1 MVEICHVIGVSW
13 ILLDSLMNASDPVSF
28 ESSHPLSIANNT
40 YWSWVSKYKFFMLEG
55 RVDSQSDGV
64 PNAVFSY
71 HSGFNSLY
79 REITLPLNEFDIS
92 SDGAYILLEFNLE
105 SVLYGEAG
113 IVDFVSA
120 PFSHSENNYEI
131 VEIISNNLLNA
142 FTIND

>member
-1 MVEICHVIGVSW
+1 
-13 ILLDSLMNASDPVSF
+13 
-28 ESSHPLSIANNT
+28 
-40 YWSWVSKYKFFMLEG
+40 MLEG

-64 PNAVFSY
+64 PNTAFSY

-79 REITLPLNEFDIS
+79 REITLPLNEFNIS
-92 SDGAYILLEFNLE
+92 SDGGSISLELNLE

-131 VEIISNNLLNA
+131 VEIISDNLVNA
-142 FTIND
+142 FNINE

>member
-1 MVEICHVIGVSW
+1 M
-13 ILLDSLMNASDPVSF
+13 
-28 ESSHPLSIANNT
+28 
-40 YWSWVSKYKFFMLEG
+40 
-55 RVDSQSDGV
+55 
-64 PNAVFSY
+64 
-71 HSGFNSLY
+71 Y

-92 SDGAYILLEFNLE
+92 SNGGSISLELNLE

-113 IVDFVSA
+113 IIDFVSA